1 MLFIIQQGYM
11 FLKSFELKL
20 SVVFGLLLSLSFVSS
35 AQADECY
42 PLNVIGDTGTTVK
55 KTVSPFST
63 LVTSNNWNTDFT
75 VPSDYSF
82 NSYEATIVPENNA
95 NYDVEL
101 SLKYRD
107 LSSSR
112 SYKKDNV
119 AVKVGQPLNLIGIPQ
134 SPRNPSQINV
144 FVGGLNA
151 IGNTYSVSVVGCI

>member
-1 MLFIIQQGYM
+1 M

-20 SVVFGLLLSLSFVSS
+20 LVVSGLLLSLSFVSS

-42 PLNVIGDTGTTVK
+42 PLNVIGDIGTTVK

-63 LVTSNNWNTDFT
+63 LVTSNNWNTDFS
-75 VPSDYSF
+75 VPSDRSF
-82 NSYEATIVPENNA
+82 NSYEATIIPENDA
-95 NYDVEL
+95 NYDLEL

-107 LSSSR
+107 RSSSR

-119 AVKVGQPLNLIGIPQ
+119 GVKVGQPLKLIGVPQ

-151 IGNTYSVSVVGCI
+151 IGNTYSISVEGCI

>member
-1 MLFIIQQGYM
+1 M
-11 FLKSFELKL
+11 FLKSFQLKIL
-20 SVVFGLLLSLSFVSS
+20 VAFGLLLSLSFVSS

-63 LVTSNNWNTDFT
+63 LVTSNNWNTDFS
-75 VPSDYSF
+75 VPSDRSF
-82 NSYEATIVPENNA
+82 NSFEATIVPENNA
-95 NYDVEL
+95 NYDVEM

-107 LSSSR
+107 RSSSR

-119 AVKVGQPLNLIGIPQ
+119 AVKVGQPLRLIGIPQ
-134 SPRNPSQINV
+134 SPSNPFQVNV

-151 IGNTYSVSVVGCI
+151 IGNTYSVSVEGCL

>member
-1 MLFIIQQGYM
+1 M
-11 FLKSFELKL
+11 FLKSFQSKL
-20 SVVFGLLLSLSFVSS
+20 LVVFGLLLSLSFTSS

-42 PLNVIGDTGTTVK
+42 PLNVIGGTGTTVK

-63 LVTSNNWNTDFT
+63 LVTSNNWNTDFS
-75 VPSDYSF
+75 VPSDRSF

-107 LSSSR
+107 RSSSR
-112 SYKKDNV
+112 AYKKDNV
-119 AVKVGQPLNLIGIPQ
+119 AVKVGQPLRLMGVPQ
-134 SPRNPSQINV
+134 SPSNPFQVNV

-151 IGNTYSVSVVGCI
+151 IGNTYSVSVEGCI